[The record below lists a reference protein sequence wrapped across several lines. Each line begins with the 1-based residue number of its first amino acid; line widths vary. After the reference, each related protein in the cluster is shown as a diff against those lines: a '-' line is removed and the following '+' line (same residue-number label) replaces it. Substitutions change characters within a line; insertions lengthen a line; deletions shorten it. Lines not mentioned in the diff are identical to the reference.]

1 MRQRVVG
8 VVVLVVLAAVLTP
21 LLLNLDG
28 EYIVDQRS
36 QIPPR
41 PNIVPVE
48 IPPPEAVA
56 GLEQADNP
64 EQLFDLDESRGEAT
78 SQQTEDD
85 TDAVVTQPGLTAE
98 GIPES
103 WVLQV
108 ASFTD
113 QGKAK
118 ALTDRLLADKYHA
131 YSKHFA
137 ADGKTN
143 YRVFVGP
150 KILKQDLVDEQVVIE
165 KKYRVKALVM
175 RFEP

>member
-1 MRQRVVG
+1 MRQRIVG

-28 EYIVDQRS
+28 DYAVDQRS

-48 IPPPEAVA
+48 IPQPEAVA
-56 GLEQADNP
+56 GLERTSDP
-64 EQLFDLDESRGEAT
+64 EQLFDLHESRQEAT
-78 SQQTEDD
+78 SQPGEDE
-85 TDAVVTQPGLTAE
+85 TIAVETPPGLTAE

-108 ASFTD
+108 ASFSD
-113 QGKAK
+113 QGKART
-118 ALTDRLLADKYHA
+118 LTESLLADKYHA
-131 YSKHFA
+131 YSRHFA

-150 KILKQDLVDEQVVIE
+150 KILKQDLLDEQVIIE
-165 KKYRVKALVM
+165 KKYRVKTLVM

>member
-1 MRQRVVG
+1 MRQRIVG
-8 VVVLVVLAAVLTP
+8 VVVLVLLATVLLP
-21 LLLNLDG
+21 LLLNFDG
-28 EYIVDQRS
+28 EYTVDKGS
-36 QIPPR
+36 HIPPR

-48 IPPPEAVA
+48 IAQPEAVA
-56 GLEQADNP
+56 GLEQTLDP
-64 EQLFDLDESRGEAT
+64 ERMFDLDESRLEAE
-78 SQQTEDD
+78 SQDKDATFAVEAPPSL
-85 TDAVVTQPGLTAE
+85 TDE

-113 QGKAK
+113 QGKAR
-118 ALTDRLLADKYHA
+118 ALTESLLADKYHA
-131 YSKHFA
+131 YSRHFA

-150 KILKQDLVDEQVVIE
+150 KILKQDLLDEQAAIE
-165 KKYRVKALVM
+165 KKYRVKTLVM